1 MLSYRR
7 PLVPIAISYICGII
21 FARYFYIPLWLCII
35 VFVVGLFIKKTPYKG
50 IIFYLSIFVI
60 GYLFYQFSLQYNF
73 LPRCYFIK
81 DNIRRIIAYN
91 MPYSEEKSLIEGLL
105 LGERQTI
112 PRGLKDILQNT
123 NTIHILAISGVH
135 IGFIG
140 VMFIGMLRLM
150 FIPRK
155 ISALIALISVLFY
168 VAMVGWEPPTFRAGV
183 MFSVFAIGWI
193 VDRPIDT
200 INTLALAAVI
210 ILLVTPQAL
219 FQAGFQLS
227 FIIVLSLLLAIP
239 NIKGNYLMKTFGGS
253 FVAWMGS
260 LPLVAHYF
268 KIISP
273 VSVIANLV
281 MVPGIS
287 IVIALG
293 FTSIF
298 LGNIYLGFSGIF
310 NATNYWLVK
319 SLIGF
324 LRFLSQIPCSYFYIQ
339 DFPIYLVFIS
349 YLIIG
354 IVFFFLLQK
363 RTSVVE

>member
-1 MLSYRR
+1 M
-7 PLVPIAISYICGII
+7 G
-21 FARYFYIPLWLCII
+21 
-35 VFVVGLFIKKTPYKG
+35 
-50 IIFYLSIFVI
+50 
-60 GYLFYQFSLQYNF
+60 
-73 LPRCYFIK
+73 
-81 DNIRRIIAYN
+81 
-91 MPYSEEKSLIEGLL
+91 LIEGLL
-105 LGERQTI
+105 LGERQI
-112 PRGLKDILQNT
+112 ISRELKDILQNT
-123 NTIHILAISGVH
+123 NTIHILAISGDH
-135 IGFIG
+135 IGFVG
-140 VMFIGMLRLM
+140 VIFIGILRLI

-155 ISALIALISVLFY
+155 ISALFALIGVLFY
-168 VAMVGWEPPTFRAGV
+168 VSMVGWQPPTFRAAV

-193 VDRPIDT
+193 IDRPIDT

-210 ILLVTPQAL
+210 ILLVIPQAL

-239 NIKGNYLMKTFGGS
+239 LIKGNYLMKIFGS
-253 FVAWMGS
+253 SLVAWIGS

-273 VSVIANLV
+273 ISIIANLV

-293 FTSIF
+293 FTSIL

-310 NATNYWLVK
+310 NATNYYLVK
-319 SLIGF
+319 GLIGF
-324 LRFLSQIPCSYFYIQ
+324 LRFLSKIPCSYFYIQ

-354 IVFFFLLQK
+354 IMFFFLLQK
-363 RTSVVE
+363 KNSVVE